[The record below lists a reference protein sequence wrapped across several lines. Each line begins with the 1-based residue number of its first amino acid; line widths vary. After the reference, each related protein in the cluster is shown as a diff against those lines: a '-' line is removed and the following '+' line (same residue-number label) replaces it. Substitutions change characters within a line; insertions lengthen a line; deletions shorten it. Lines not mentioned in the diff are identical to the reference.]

1 MVQIQS
7 CDLETNV
14 LGIQSTRDQYFK
26 VLVLVSRQRS
36 WLKTKSKTKTLL
48 NGKVVLTY
56 LTFLN

>member
-14 LGIQSTRDQYFK
+14 LGVESTRDQYFK
-26 VLVLVSRQRS
+26 VLVSRQRS

-48 NGKVVLTY
+48 NGKVVLTI
-56 LTFLN
+56 LPLLN